1 MSKLQL
7 TVVSQERQLLQE
19 QVDSVTAPASD
30 GEVTILPEHISL
42 VTTLDPGELIYRS
55 NGSESSIVVSNGFL
69 TVGSNNQVI
78 VMVDSAVHAREIS
91 LKKSQEAIEAAQSAI
106 TISRSRQELLLA
118 EAALKRALLEVRV
131 AERSARVRG

>member
-55 NGSESSIVVSNGFL
+55 NGNESSIVVSNGFL
-69 TVGSNNQVI
+69 TVGGNNQVI

-91 LKKSQEAIEAAQSAI
+91 LKKSQEAIEAAKSAI
-106 TISRSRQELLLA
+106 TFSKNRQELLMA
-118 EAALKRALLEVRV
+118 EANLKQALLEVRV

>member
-19 QVDSVTAPASD
+19 QVDSVTAPAST
-30 GEVTILPEHISL
+30 GEVTILPEHMAL
-42 VTTLDPGELIYRS
+42 VTTLDPGELVYRN
-55 NGSESSIVVSNGFL
+55 NGTESSIVVSNGFL
-69 TVGSNNQVI
+69 TVGGNNQVI

-91 LKKSQEAIEAAQSAI
+91 LKKSQDAIEAAKSAI
-106 TISRSRQELLLA
+106 TISQNKQELLLA

>member
-42 VTTLDPGELIYRS
+42 VTTLDQGELIYRS
-55 NGSESSIVVSNGFL
+55 NGTESSIVVSNGFL

-91 LKKSQEAIEAAQSAI
+91 LKKSQEAIEAAKSAI
-106 TISRSRQELLLA
+106 TISRNRQELLMA
-118 EAALKRALLEVRV
+118 EAALRLALLEVRV
-131 AERSARVRG
+131 AERSARVRS